1 MSTATN
7 VEATAVNT
15 IEWLAAGTTTIVVP
29 VYQRQYR
36 WDIGGC
42 ERLLSDI
49 RAVAREDDAHRHFI
63 GSILSAEDGASAES
77 DLILIDGQQRIT
89 TLMLLV
95 AALHHA
101 VRDTDQALAAAL
113 ERVLV
118 RSDAPG
124 RTKLR
129 PHDAWADLYESVVL
143 DRRDDADRESRFDD
157 NYAFFRSQIHVD
169 EVPLIWRGLQKLEH
183 VSITLG
189 AEANAQQI
197 FESLNSTGEPLR
209 DHELIHNY
217 VLMGLTHAE
226 QTEIERDYWLPIE
239 HATGEQIGS
248 FWRHYLVMLTGR
260 EVSVTGGRGVYDAF
274 RHEFPR
280 LDVATLRQRAAQW
293 REFAEIYRLLLEPAE
308 TPDAAIGAQF
318 ASLGTF
324 GRGVYPL
331 VLRLYRDHIHGELA
345 HDELIASLEQ
355 LQSLL
360 LRRTIVGVTTD
371 RLVARLCR
379 AAQLGRDELVHAIA
393 RITPSDERTRVGLK
407 YSALPHARY
416 VLGRMSGV
424 GAEAGWDLEHIAP
437 TAPGDDWS
445 PDGIRR
451 WAELSDD
458 EQNSFRALAPTLGNL
473 ALLEES
479 LFERAFD
486 AAYPAKRAVYGDSA
500 LALTREV
507 ADAEVWSTAAI
518 ARRTEQLTERFLQ
531 VWRRP
536 AVASIDDDNLTP
548 ILDAKQRRGWPR
560 GWEREFD
567 YVEFRGEHWE
577 VKDIRYLFHRIFQR
591 LWAESPASR
600 QSVMDFSAR
609 RGGPVYPAMAWNGQ
623 WDRLSA
629 DEDSPFLYMGWDSR
643 YMLAAVQGVLEE
655 AGWASE
661 VFLKYSYIGD
671 AMR

>member
-1 MSTATN
+1 MSRAAPARIRWVRASTPVFSSPTTSGIPLTHSTRSN
-7 VEATAVNT
+7 RFSTRPCLKVTSVETTHSFDYLDSYVSALPEIIDLEVIRESGLHIGADPMGSASVAYWQEIGERFGLDLTVVNPEVDPQWAFMT
-15 IEWLAAGTTTIVVP
+15 LD
-29 VYQRQYR
+29 
-36 WDIGGC
+36 WDGK
-42 ERLLSDI
+42 I
-49 RAVAREDDAHRHFI
+49 RMDC
-63 GSILSAEDGASAES
+63 SSPSAMAS
-77 DLILIDGQQRIT
+77 LIQQRDKYDIAT
-89 TLMLLV
+89 GN
-95 AALHHA
+95 
-101 VRDTDQALAAAL
+101 
-113 ERVLV
+113 
-118 RSDAPG
+118 DA
-124 RTKLR
+124 
-129 PHDAWADLYESVVL
+129 
-143 DRRDDADRESRFDD
+143 DADRHGIVTPDG
-157 NYAFFRSQIHVD
+157 
-169 EVPLIWRGLQKLEH
+169 GLM
-183 VSITLG
+183 
-189 AEANAQQI
+189 NP
-197 FESLNSTGEPLR
+197 N
-209 DHELIHNY
+209 
-217 VLMGLTHAE
+217 
-226 QTEIERDYWLPIE
+226 
-239 HATGEQIGS
+239 
-248 FWRHYLVMLTGR
+248 HYL
-260 EVSVTGGRGVYDAF
+260 A
-274 RHEFPR
+274 
-280 LDVATLRQRAAQW
+280 VAIDYLYTHRSNW
-293 REFAEIYRLLLEPAE
+293 S
-308 TPDAAIGAQF
+308 PDAAVGAQF

-536 AVASIDDDNLTP
+536 AVVSIDDDNLTP